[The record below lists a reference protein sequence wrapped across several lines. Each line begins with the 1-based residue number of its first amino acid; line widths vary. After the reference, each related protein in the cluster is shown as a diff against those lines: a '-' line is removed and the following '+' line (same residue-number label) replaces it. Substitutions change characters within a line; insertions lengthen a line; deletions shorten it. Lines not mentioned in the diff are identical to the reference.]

1 MKYLLFLSLV
11 FLVSCSHGPKINRSI
26 SEANWDALK
35 EESLMRW
42 DVNRLSQATKVQ
54 TSCYKGE
61 VKEGLSHLK
70 DSFFKRAK
78 DSHYW
83 IEIGNCFFLDKKFSQ
98 AEFYYQMVI
107 NETKE
112 NRFKAIAYNNL
123 GIIALEQENWSIAQ
137 DFFTKSMSLESRFKV
152 PRYNLALL
160 FLDFNLID
168 QAQSLVEKEQNIAD
182 VDFMSINARIY
193 LLKNDVASAGKIFNR
208 LPQFSLK
215 RADISVL
222 YAWYLTMVKD
232 YNKANS
238 VLTTREPSSIKE
250 LETFKNKISED
261 ISSKLTGK

>member
-1 MKYLLFLSLV
+1 MKYLLFLSMV
-11 FLVSCSHGPKINRSI
+11 FLFSCSHGPKINRSI
-26 SEANWDALK
+26 TDANWDALK

-42 DVNRLSQATKVQ
+42 DVNRLSQSSKVQ
-54 TSCYKGE
+54 AACYKGE
-61 VKEGLSHLK
+61 VKEGLTNLK
-70 DSFFKRAK
+70 NSFFQRTR

-83 IEIGNCFFLDKKFSQ
+83 IEIGNCFFLDKKLSQ
-98 AEFYYQMVI
+98 AEFYFQMVI

-137 DFFTKSMSLESRFKV
+137 DFFQRSMKLDSRFKV

-160 FLDFNLID
+160 YLDFNLID
-168 QAQSLVEKEQNIAD
+168 QAGELVQKDQNLND
-182 VDFMSINARIY
+182 VDFMSLNARIY

-208 LPQFSLK
+208 MPQFSLK

-232 YNKANS
+232 FNRAES
-238 VLTTREPSSIKE
+238 VLTNREPSSIKE
-250 LETFKNKISED
+250 LEGFKNKISED

>member
-11 FLVSCSHGPKINRSI
+11 FLGACSHGPKINRSI
-26 SEANWDALK
+26 TEANWDALK

-42 DVNRLSQATKVQ
+42 DAHRLATAPNGQ
-54 TSCYKGE
+54 SACYQGE
-61 VKEGLSHLK
+61 VKEGLGALK
-70 DSFFKRAK
+70 DSFYKRAK

-137 DFFTKSMSLESRFKV
+137 DLFTKSMRLESRFKV

-160 FLDFNLID
+160 YLDFNLID
-168 QAQSLVEKEQNIAD
+168 QARELVEKEQHLSD

-232 YNKANS
+232 YSKAES

-250 LETFKNKISED
+250 LESFKNKISED
-261 ISSKLTGK
+261 VSSKLTGK